1 MPTFGGGN
9 KCGRCSKSVYSNEE
23 IIAAGGSWHKRGCFT
38 CKECNKSLDSNT
50 VAEKKSEDGGV
61 GEIYCKSCYGRHY
74 GPTGYGYGG
83 GAGALTNTGKKEKM
97 PQWGGGKNCG
107 RCGKSV
113 YSNEEIIAAGG
124 SWHKRGCFTCKDC
137 NKSLDSNTV
146 AEKKSEDGGI
156 GEIYCKSCYGRS
168 YGPKGYGYG
177 GGAGALTNT
186 GK

>member
-1 MPTFGGGN
+1 MGHLI
-9 KCGRCSKSVYSNEE
+9 RCSGRPSTD
-23 IIAAGGSWHKRGCFT
+23 FT
-38 CKECNKSLDSNT
+38 NIVN
-50 VAEKKSEDGGV
+50 
-61 GEIYCKSCYGRHY
+61 
-74 GPTGYGYGG
+74 
-83 GAGALTNTGKKEKM
+83 M
-97 PQWGGGKNCG
+97 PQWGGGKKCG
-107 RCGKSV
+107 RCQKSV

-146 AEKKSEDGGI
+146 AERKSDQPGQP
-156 GEIYCKSCYGRS
+156 GEIFCRACYGRS